1 MFKLKIDG
9 PLLIII
15 AAALWAFD
23 GVLRRGLYTLPP
35 LQIVFLEHLVGS
47 ILLLPFLRK
56 IVWQDFGKVWREM
69 LLVIIL
75 SGLLGT
81 LLFTA
86 ALQQVFFISF
96 SVVFL
101 LQKLQ
106 PLFAIASAKI
116 LLSEKFSKKY
126 WWWAGLALI
135 AAYFV
140 TFPTGSVSL
149 SEQGNNI
156 RAALYALGAAF
167 AWGVS
172 TTFSKKVLLELPS
185 SQATALRFVGTSL
198 LAGLALIIFHPSTLA
213 MPNLSQW
220 SSLIFIAC
228 STGMVALFLYYKGL
242 QKTSVKTS
250 TLLELVFPVLAVGI
264 DAWLYKSFLQPVQ
277 ILGALILLFALS
289 RVVNVSEQR
298 NKFSQV

>member
-116 LLSEKFSKKY
+116 LLSEKFYKKY
-126 WWWAGLALI
+126 W
-135 AAYFV
+135 
-140 TFPTGSVSL
+140 
-149 SEQGNNI
+149 
-156 RAALYALGAAF
+156 
-167 AWGVS
+167 
-172 TTFSKKVLLELPS
+172 
-185 SQATALRFVGTSL
+185 
-198 LAGLALIIFHPSTLA
+198 
-213 MPNLSQW
+213 
-220 SSLIFIAC
+220 
-228 STGMVALFLYYKGL
+228 
-242 QKTSVKTS
+242 
-250 TLLELVFPVLAVGI
+250 
-264 DAWLYKSFLQPVQ
+264 
-277 ILGALILLFALS
+277 
-289 RVVNVSEQR
+289 
-298 NKFSQV
+298 